1 MFILIY
7 CFYLFFFFIGYIIG
21 FMLDF
26 LIILRK
32 IWFDF
37 YLCFFYIIYLDI
49 SGFEYVFV
57 GEIISIKVDGFYNWI

>member
-1 MFILIY
+1 
-7 CFYLFFFFIGYIIG
+7 
-21 FMLDF
+21 MLDF